1 MSSNS
6 KGKSVARSRSS
17 RGECSNVRAGKPCSE
32 HDHESSRTIEVEI
45 VDEHELD
52 VDQIGLLKLSL

>member
-6 KGKSVARSRSS
+6 KGKSVARNRSS

-52 VDQIGLLKLSL
+52 VDQIG